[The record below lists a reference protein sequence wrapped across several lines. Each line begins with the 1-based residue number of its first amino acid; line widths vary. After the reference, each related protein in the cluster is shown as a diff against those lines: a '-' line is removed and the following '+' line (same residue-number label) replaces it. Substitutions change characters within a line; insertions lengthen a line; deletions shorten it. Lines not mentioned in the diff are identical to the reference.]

1 MIFLTGATG
10 FLGREVLG
18 RLLISSP
25 QESVLALVRS
35 TKEQT
40 ARQRVDAILD
50 DTFGPSCAER
60 YRDRVVVLEG
70 DLSLDS
76 FGVGDATLETYSKQV
91 SRVLHCAASTDL
103 GQNLVDARTANV
115 GGTRRVLSF
124 AESCAE
130 SALGGCS
137 LLHVSTA
144 YVAGDTDRIVDSTD
158 LCLNRTFR
166 NGYEQSKA
174 EAETLVHAASDNIK
188 KCVVRPSMIV
198 GDSITGA
205 TSAFNVIYIPARYI
219 ASGLFK
225 VLPARAN
232 TPCDLVPVD
241 YVADALV
248 ALESSATES
257 GICFH
262 LCSGVG
268 RESTLREI
276 VELLLKTFNEARRR
290 GLSLLQAPQ
299 LISPDTVS
307 HLYRGGIKNI
317 EEQFSRGIRVLK
329 EILHL
334 LPYMAANPRFDMTLT
349 NRTLDGV
356 VAPAPLFKDY
366 AERVFDYCLQTNWGK
381 REWTNPENLQNWW
394 SRVQASPSGA

>member
-18 RLLISSP
+18 RMLVASP
-25 QESVLALVRS
+25 DETVLVLVRAS
-35 TKEQT
+35 KEQS
-40 ARQRVDAILD
+40 AQQRVRTILNE
-50 DTFGPSCAER
+50 TFGESLAGKYSER
-60 YRDRVVVLEG
+60 VRVLEG
-70 DLSLDS
+70 DLSLENFGLGDS
-76 FGVGDATLETYSKQV
+76 AIKDLSNDVNQIF
-91 SRVLHCAASTDL
+91 HCAASTDL
-103 GQNLVDARTANV
+103 GQSLVDARAANV
-115 GGTRRVLSF
+115 GGAQRVLRF
-124 AESCAE
+124 ARECSKSAE
-130 SALGGCS
+130 TPCS

-144 YVAGDTDRIVDSTD
+144 YVAGDTDQVVASSD
-158 LCLNRTFR
+158 LCLNRSFR

-174 EAETLVHAASDNIK
+174 EAEQLVRAASSDLKTCI
-188 KCVVRPSMIV
+188 VRPSMIV

-241 YVADALV
+241 YVADAV
-248 ALESSATES
+248 IALAESSQES
-257 GICFH
+257 GLCYH

-276 VELLLKTFNEARRR
+276 VDLVLKTFNEARRR

-299 LISPDTVS
+299 LISPDTFS
-307 HLYRGGIKNI
+307 HLYRGGFKNI
-317 EEQFSRGIRVLK
+317 EEQFSRGLRVLK

-334 LPYMAANPRFDMTLT
+334 LPYMAANPRFDMSLT
-349 NRTLDGV
+349 NRTLEGLV
-356 VAPAPLFKDY
+356 TPAPLFKDY
-366 AERVFDYCLQTNWGK
+366 GPLVFNYCLQTNWGK
-381 REWTNPENLQNWW
+381 REWTNPDNLQNWW
-394 SRVQASPSGA
+394 MRSQFASVSA